1 MKHKKAKLCAI
12 LLFWLGL
19 TGLQAQATV
28 SASGGNAAGIG
39 GSVSYS
45 VGQVF
50 YSTNNGTNGSV
61 AQGVEQAFEITNFTG
76 IDTPKGITLQY
87 SAFPNPTSG
96 FLKLKVEDFNI
107 ENLFY
112 QLYDMSGKLIEY
124 KMVKGN
130 ETIIVMSQLVPAT
143 YFLKVIQHTK
153 EVKSF
158 KIIKN

>member
-1 MKHKKAKLCAI
+1 MKHKKAKLSAV

-19 TGLQAQATV
+19 TALQAQAAV
-28 SASGGNAAGIG
+28 SATGGNASGIG
-39 GSVSYS
+39 DSVNYS

-50 YSTNNGTNGSV
+50 YTTNRGTNGSV
-61 AQGVEQAFEITNFTG
+61 AQGVQQALEITNLTG
-76 IDTPKGITLQY
+76 IETPGDITLNY

-96 FLKLKVEDFNI
+96 FLRLKVEDFNL

-112 QLYDMSGKLIEY
+112 QLYDMSGKLLEY

-130 ETIIVMSQLVPAT
+130 ETIISMSQLVPAT
-143 YFLKVIQHTK
+143 YFLKVIQNTK

>member
-1 MKHKKAKLCAI
+1 MKHKKAKLSAV
-12 LLFWLGL
+12 LLFWLGI

-28 SASGGNAAGIG
+28 STTGGNASGIG

-50 YSTNNGTNGSV
+50 YTTNLGTNGSV
-61 AQGVEQAFEITNFTG
+61 AQGVQQAFEITNLTG
-76 IDTPKGITLQY
+76 IEAPRGITLQY

-96 FLKLKVEDFNI
+96 FIKLKVEDFNT

-112 QLYDMSGKLIEY
+112 QLYDMSGKLLEY
-124 KMVKGN
+124 KMVKDN

-143 YFLKVIQHTK
+143 YFLKVIQNTK

>member
-1 MKHKKAKLCAI
+1 MKHKKAKLSSV

-19 TGLQAQATV
+19 TGLQAQGVVPST
-28 SASGGNAAGIG
+28 GGNASGNG

-50 YSTNNGTNGSV
+50 YTTNLGTNGSV
-61 AQGVEQAFEITNFTG
+61 AQGVQQAFEITDLTG
-76 IDTPKGITLQY
+76 IETPTGITLQY

-96 FLKLKVEDFNI
+96 FLKLKVEDFNT

-112 QLYDMSGKLIEY
+112 QLYDMSGKLLEY
-124 KMVKGN
+124 KMVKDN

-143 YFLKVIQHTK
+143 YFLKVIQNTK

>member
-1 MKHKKAKLCAI
+1 MKHKKAKLSAV

-19 TGLQAQATV
+19 AGLQAQAVIPAT
-28 SASGGNAAGIG
+28 GGNASGIG
-39 GSVSYS
+39 GLVSYS

-50 YSTNNGTNGSV
+50 YTTNRGTNGSV
-61 AQGVEQAFEITNFTG
+61 AQGVQQAFEITDLTG
-76 IDTPKGITLQY
+76 IETPRGITLQY

-96 FLKLKVEDFNI
+96 FLKLKVEDFNM

-112 QLYDMSGKLIEY
+112 QLYDMSGKLLEY
-124 KMVKGN
+124 KMVKEN
-130 ETIIVMSQLVPAT
+130 ETIIVMSQLVSAT
-143 YFLKVIQHTK
+143 YFLKVIQNTK

>member
-1 MKHKKAKLCAI
+1 MKHKKAKLSAV
-12 LLFWLGL
+12 LLFWFGL
-19 TGLQAQATV
+19 AGLQAQAVIPAT
-28 SASGGNAAGIG
+28 GGNASGIG

-50 YSTNNGTNGSV
+50 YTTNLGTNGSV
-61 AQGVEQAFEITNFTG
+61 AQGVQQAFEITNLTG
-76 IDTPKGITLQY
+76 IETPRGITLQY

-96 FLKLKVEDFNI
+96 FLKLKVEDFNT

-112 QLYDMSGKLIEY
+112 QLYDMSGKLLEY
-124 KMVKGN
+124 KMVKDN

-143 YFLKVIQHTK
+143 YFLKVIQNTK

>member
-1 MKHKKAKLCAI
+1 MKHKKAKLSAV

-19 TGLQAQATV
+19 TGLQAQAV
-28 SASGGNAAGIG
+28 IPAIGGDYIGSG

-45 VGQVF
+45 VGQAF
-50 YSTNNGTNGSV
+50 YITNRGTNGSV
-61 AQGVEQAFEITNFTG
+61 AQGVQQAFEITDLTG
-76 IDTPKGITLQY
+76 IESPRGITLQY

-96 FLKLKVEDFNI
+96 FLKLKVEDFNM

-112 QLYDMSGKLIEY
+112 QLYDMSGKLLEY

-130 ETIIVMSQLVPAT
+130 ETIIVMSQLMPAT
-143 YFLKVIQHTK
+143 YFLKVIQNTK